1 MAQKERAEM
10 ITAGHVK
17 ELREKTGAGVVDCKQ
32 ALQEAKGD
40 FDRAIELLRKKGIA
54 SAAKK
59 MGRSAGEGLIY
70 SYIHGEGRIGVLVE
84 VNCETDF
91 VARTEAFQSFVK
103 NIAMH
108 IAASQPL
115 YISPEDVPAE
125 LVAKEREIYKHQA
138 AESKKPVAVVDKI
151 VSGKIEK
158 FYDETCLL
166 RQSYIKDPDKKVSD
180 LLKELIA
187 QVGENCLIRRFVRF
201 QLGEKK

>member
-1 MAQKERAEM
+1 M
-10 ITAGHVK
+10 ITAEHVK

-40 FDRAIELLRKKGIA
+40 FDRAVELLRKKGITN
-54 SAAKK
+54 AAKK
-59 MGRSAGEGLIY
+59 IGRSASEGLIY

-115 YISPEDVPAE
+115 
-125 LVAKEREIYKHQA
+125 
-138 AESKKPVAVVDKI
+138 
-151 VSGKIEK
+151 
-158 FYDETCLL
+158 DEACLL
-166 RQSYIKDPDKKVSD
+166 EQPYIKDSDKKVSD

-187 QVGENCLIRRFVRF
+187 QVGENCLIRRFVRY
-201 QLGEKK
+201 QLGEKNK